1 MTETLD
7 LARPLDLYELMPT
20 LYRLRD
26 EERLGELRALLGVV
40 SDQVGLLKADIDGLY
55 DDLFIET
62 CAEWAIPYIG
72 DLVANNPIHPV
83 AGSRRRDVA
92 RTIFYRRRKG
102 VPYMLE
108 TLASDV
114 TGWPAHVVP
123 AFELLSWTQH
133 LNHLRLG
140 VGNLLVQDLDACRRV
155 DEPFDTAGH
164 TVDLRSPGDG
174 EGLYGIHKV
183 GFFLWRLLANRMV
196 AAAPR
201 RVAMNDLARWHV
213 SPLGN
218 PAPLFTGPRAVQHGS
233 PLVDEVDTPHPISG
247 LHFHRHPDLYLARD
261 LSLQIEDGTNPV
273 APGDVLCKDLSNWDA
288 PPPTVVAVDVRLGR
302 VMFGS
307 GRLPASGKQPSVTYV
322 YGFGG
327 ELGGG
332 PYERERRHFHP
343 GEDDPE
349 IDTIDAPGALD
360 RLIVVKRGGGG
371 DFTTLQP
378 ALDAWAAAP
387 EKRVVIEIRDNGTY
401 EPATGSAFSIKKPG
415 AVSGSQLVLQ
425 AANGTR
431 PALLGDIAVSNS
443 PLARLTL
450 NGLLVSGALDVV
462 GPVAD
467 LRIEHVTLVPG
478 RGLDGKGLPVQPTA
492 PGLTVASTAQRCEI
506 KVERSIVGPVRAP
519 ADQHELRILDSIVDA
534 PEDVANPAAARVA
547 IAQSTPATGMPT
559 PGPPAAIERTTVFG
573 EVHVRSLYGSES
585 IFAIGR
591 LVVERRQEGC
601 LRFSSYVRPGSR
613 PPRRYRCQPD
623 LVRTGVAEPLAT
635 LYEQRV
641 RPVFAPARYGE
652 PAYAQLARRCAPEIR
667 TGAEDDGEMG
677 AFCDRR
683 NPQREENLHVRLR
696 EYLPFGLEPGF
707 IFAT

>member
-133 LNHLRLG
+133 LNHVRTG
-140 VGNLLVQDLDACRRV
+140 VGTLLVEDLDACRRV
-155 DEPFDTAGH
+155 DGPFDTAAH

-183 GFFLWRLLANRMV
+183 GFFLWRLLPNLMV
-196 AAAPR
+196 AAHPR
-201 RVAMNDLARWHV
+201 RVATNDSARWHV

-218 PAPLFTGPRAVQHGS
+218 PAPLFTAMPPVQHGS

-247 LHFHRHPDLYLARD
+247 LHFHQHPELYLAPGP
-261 LSLQIEDGTNPV
+261 SLEIHDGTNPV
-273 APGDVLCKDLSNWDA
+273 ATADVLCKDLVNWDA
-288 PPPTVVAVDVRLGR
+288 PPANVVAVDVRLGR
-302 VMFGS
+302 IMFGS
-307 GRLPASGKQPSVTYV
+307 SRLPASGKPPRVTYV

-327 ELGGG
+327 NLGGG
-332 PYERERRHFHP
+332 PYERERRRFHP

-349 IDTIDAPGALD
+349 IDTVDAPGALD
-360 RLIVVKRGGGG
+360 RLITVSRDGLS

-387 EKRVVIEIRDNGTY
+387 EKRIVIEIRDNGTY
-401 EPATGSAFSIKKPG
+401 EPGTGPAFTIKKTG
-415 AVSGSQLVLQ
+415 AVGGSQLVLQ

-431 PALLGDIAVSNS
+431 PALMGDIAVSS
-443 PLARLTL
+443 TPLARLTL
-450 NGLLVSGALDVV
+450 NGLLVSGALDVT

-467 LRIEHVTLVPG
+467 LRIEHTTLVPG
-478 RGLDGKGLPVQPTA
+478 RGLDGKGLPRQPAA
-492 PGLTVASTAQRCEI
+492 PALTVASSAQRCEI
-506 KVERSIVGPVRAP
+506 TVERSITGPVRAP

-547 IAQSTPATGMPT
+547 IAQSTPTTGMPT
-559 PGPPAAIERTTVFG
+559 PGPPASIERTTVFG
-573 EVHVRSLYGSES
+573 EVHVRTLYGSES
-585 IFAIGR
+585 IFAVGR

-601 LRFSSYVRPGSR
+601 LRFSSYLRPDSR

-623 LVRTGVAEPLAT
+623 LVRAGVAEPLAT
-635 LYEQRV
+635 LLEQRV
-641 RPVFAPARYGE
+641 LPVFAPARYGE
-652 PAYAQLARRCAPEIR
+652 PAYAQLARRCAVEIR
-667 TGAEDDGEMG
+667 TGAEEDAEMG
-677 AFCDRR
+677 AFCHRR
-683 NPQREENLHVRLR
+683 NPQREENLRVRLR
-696 EYLPFGLEPGF
+696 EYLPFGLEPGLF
-707 IFAT
+707 FAT